1 MAETDETAESVSWS
15 GVERVANEAEAALV
29 VGFLQNHDIP
39 ARVLDKSF
47 HQTPTSGE
55 DLSPI
60 EIAVP
65 SDRADDARRALESRQ
80 AAFASAPG
88 DDDDVMTDEGPM
100 DIDPSPE
107 GERSSS

>member
-1 MAETDETAESVSWS
+1 MAEKEDNESWS
-15 GVERVANEAEAALV
+15 GVERVANESEAALV
-29 VGFLQNHDIP
+29 VGFLRNHDVP

-65 SDRADDARRALESRQ
+65 TERLDDARRVLETRE
-80 AAFASAPG
+80 AAFAASPRES
-88 DDDDVMTDEGPM
+88 DTVMTDEGPVE
-100 DIDPSPE
+100 IDPAAESE
-107 GERSSS
+107 QND

>member
-1 MAETDETAESVSWS
+1 MAETDESADGGSWS
-15 GVERVANEAEAALV
+15 GVERVANTSEAALV
-29 VGFLQNHDIP
+29 VGFLRNHDIP

-65 SDRADDARRALESRQ
+65 SDRVDDARQALEKREAVY
-80 AAFASAPG
+80 AASSEG
-88 DDDDVMTDEGPM
+88 DTVMTDDGPAE
-100 DIDPSPE
+100 IDTSAAPD
-107 GERSSS
+107 GERNE

>member
-1 MAETDETAESVSWS
+1 MAERDENAGGSWS
-15 GVERVANEAEAALV
+15 GVERVANESEAALV
-29 VGFLQNHDIP
+29 VGFLKNHDIP

-65 SDRADDARRALESRQ
+65 TDRVEDARRALETRE
-80 AAFASAPG
+80 AAYAASPKG
-88 DDDDVMTDEGPM
+88 SDELMTDDGPAE
-100 DIDPSPE
+100 IDPNAPD
-107 GERSSS
+107 GERSE

>member
-1 MAETDETAESVSWS
+1 MADTEDLGSWS

-29 VGFLQNHDIP
+29 VGFLKNHDIP

-65 SDRADDARRALESRQ
+65 SERLEEARRILDSRE
-80 AAFASAPG
+80 AAYAASSRS
-88 DDDDVMTDEGPM
+88 DDTVMTDEGLAE
-100 DIDPSPE
+100 IDPNAGD
-107 GERSSS
+107 GEKNE

>member
-1 MAETDETAESVSWS
+1 MAHTDDLGSWS

-29 VGFLQNHDIP
+29 VGFLRNHDIP

-65 SDRADDARRALESRQ
+65 SDRMDEARRILDSRE
-80 AAFASAPG
+80 AAYAASSRS
-88 DDDDVMTDEGPM
+88 DDTLMTDDGPAE
-100 DIDPSPE
+100 IDPNAAE
-107 GERSSS
+107 GDKND